1 MAIVR
6 WRPMREMVGIQD
18 EMNRLFDRFFS
29 RDLMDGEE
37 FLQPSQWSPSMDISE
52 NKDEF
57 VVSAEL
63 PGMNKDDIQVTY
75 VDGSLKIEGERHKEK
90 EDKNVNYHRI
100 ERVHGKFC
108 RSFQLPTAIQHN
120 KISAEFKDGILTIRL
135 PKAEEARPRAIDVK
149 IS

>member
-6 WRPMREMVGIQD
+6 WRPMRDMVSIQD

-37 FLQPSQWSPSMDISE
+37 YLQTSQWSPSMDISE

-63 PGMNKDDIQVTY
+63 PGMSKNDIQVTF

-90 EDKNVNYHRI
+90 EDKNVNYHRV

-108 RSFQLPTAIQHN
+108 RSFQLPTAIQQN

-135 PKAEEARPRAIDVK
+135 PKAEETRPKAIDVK
-149 IS
+149 VS

>member
-1 MAIVR
+1 MK
-6 WRPMREMVGIQD
+6 EMVSIQD

-29 RDLMDGEE
+29 RDLTDGEE

-63 PGMNKDDIQVTY
+63 PGMNKGDIQVTY
-75 VDGSLKIEGERHKEK
+75 VDGSLKIEGERRKEK

-100 ERVHGKFC
+100 ERAYGKFC

-120 KISAEFKDGILTIRL
+120 RISADFKDGILTIRL
-135 PKAEEARPRAIDVK
+135 PKTEEARPKAIDVK

>member
-1 MAIVR
+1 MTIVK
-6 WRPMREMVGIQD
+6 WRPMRDMLGIQD

-29 RDLMDGEE
+29 RDLLDSDE
-37 FLQPSQWSPSMDISE
+37 FIQPSQWSPAVDISE

-63 PGMNKDDIQVTY
+63 PGMGKDDIQVTF
-75 VDGSLKIEGERHKEK
+75 VDGSLKIEGERRGQKE
-90 EDKNVNYHRI
+90 EKNVNYHRV

-108 RSFQLPTAIQHN
+108 RSFQLPTAVQSN
-120 KISAEFKDGILTIRL
+120 KISADFNDGILTIRL
-135 PKAEEARPRAIDVK
+135 PKAEEAKPKAIEVK

>member
-1 MAIVR
+1 MAIVK
-6 WRPMREMVGIQD
+6 WRPTRDMISIQD

-29 RDLMDGEE
+29 RDILDGEE
-37 FLQPSQWSPSMDISE
+37 FIHPAQWSPAVDISE

-63 PGMNKDDIQVTY
+63 PGMGKNDIQVTF
-75 VDGSLKIEGERHKEK
+75 VDGSLKIEGERTKEK
-90 EDKNVNYHRI
+90 EEKNVNYHRV

-108 RSFQLPTAIQHN
+108 RSFQLPTAVQQN
-120 KISAEFKDGILTIRL
+120 KISADFKDGMLTVRL
-135 PKAEEARPRAIDVK
+135 PKAEEAKPKAIDVK

>member
-6 WRPMREMVGIQD
+6 WRPMKEMVSIQD

-29 RDLMDGEE
+29 RDLTDGEE

-63 PGMNKDDIQVTY
+63 PGMNKGDIQVTY
-75 VDGSLKIEGERHKEK
+75 VDGSLKIEGERRKEK

-100 ERVHGKFC
+100 ERAYGKFC

-120 KISAEFKDGILTIRL
+120 RISADFKDGILTIRL
-135 PKAEEARPRAIDVK
+135 PKTEEARPKAIDVK